1 MIKAILELNAKALLT
16 CTFQRTTACKETDV
30 WEIKGEIQYAFP
42 GLNRPFYPDWKEKE
56 FPGHVPLM
64 FLS

>member
-42 GLNRPFYPDWKEKE
+42 GLNRPFYPD
-56 FPGHVPLM
+56 
-64 FLS
+64 